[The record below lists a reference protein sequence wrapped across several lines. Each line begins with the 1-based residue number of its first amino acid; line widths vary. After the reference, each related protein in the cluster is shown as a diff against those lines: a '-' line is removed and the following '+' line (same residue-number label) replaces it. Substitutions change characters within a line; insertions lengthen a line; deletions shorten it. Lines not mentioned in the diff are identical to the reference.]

1 MGSEKYLLNKLSV
14 KIQQV
19 TFSDQKEGA
28 WLKLDFY
35 PASHI

>member
-1 MGSEKYLLNKLSV
+1 LKVKVIYKMGSEKYLLNKLSV

-28 WLKLDFY
+28 
-35 PASHI
+35 